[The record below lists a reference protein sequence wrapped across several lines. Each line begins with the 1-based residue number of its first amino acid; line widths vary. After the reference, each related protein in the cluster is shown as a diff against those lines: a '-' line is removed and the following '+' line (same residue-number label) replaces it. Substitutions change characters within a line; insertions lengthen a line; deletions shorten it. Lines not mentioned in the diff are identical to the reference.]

1 MSTRAVELRARAVAL
16 DGQLARVSLLAPAA
30 RRDSLRT
37 SWPRDRPSS
46 SGVRPGW
53 STTERLDPRRA
64 DRSRDDPAAGSVTR
78 RIDHLAAAHRE
89 LLALD
94 DDAGLAPE
102 RTTVLPTED
111 RPTGPPTPT
120 RPSIAEHGS
129 RTSLRLLLRRRVGP
143 RRASRGAAGRGPLG
157 NVTAMV
163 NAFVLLK
170 VQPARIAALA
180 SELTEIAGVSEVYSV
195 AGDVDLVAIVRVR
208 HHDELAEVVTG
219 RLSALDGIVET
230 RTMIA
235 FQAFSQHDLDAMFS
249 LGGD

>member
-1 MSTRAVELRARAVAL
+1 
-16 DGQLARVSLLAPAA
+16 
-30 RRDSLRT
+30 
-37 SWPRDRPSS
+37 
-46 SGVRPGW
+46 
-53 STTERLDPRRA
+53 
-64 DRSRDDPAAGSVTR
+64 
-78 RIDHLAAAHRE
+78 
-89 LLALD
+89 
-94 DDAGLAPE
+94 
-102 RTTVLPTED
+102 
-111 RPTGPPTPT
+111 
-120 RPSIAEHGS
+120 
-129 RTSLRLLLRRRVGP
+129 
-143 RRASRGAAGRGPLG
+143 
-157 NVTAMV
+157 MV